1 VGGDPRFAS
10 EPRQPIQ
17 YPAEQSTLPLVA
29 GTVVM
34 RPVRPAPP
42 ANGSTFVIMLRPQP
56 TWTGQVTVLG
66 QVVEGLDV
74 VQQLSRVPS
83 SMRNSQPNFKPL
95 REVKIKRVTIREK
108 PTNAVEP

>member
-1 VGGDPRFAS
+1 MGGDPRFAN

-17 YPAEQSTLPLVA
+17 YPAEQSAFPLVA

-34 RPVRPAPP
+34 RPVRAAPP

-74 VQQLSRVPS
+74 VQRLSRVPS

-95 REVKIKRVTIREK
+95 REVMIQRVTIREK
-108 PTNAVEP
+108 PTEAAGS